1 MWKRAV
7 ICSFVCVVV
16 LRIHGCGGEQ
26 ETGSARLGFA
36 ILKCRG
42 TIGRGRLKDSWYA
55 IARTQAQRALVSDEG
70 DTRFQRQVI
79 EEFHHGIYHGLESA
93 YPSVFGSSSENS
105 ELAIAIRD
113 SFGNCE
119 LSGICAPAENCEHYQ
134 CECSNHDGSC
144 NDAGQYNCRFNRG
157 SCDGAFHYSAPS
169 CGPGSCLMTEG
180 FYHAWTAA
188 YGYNCGGRDLSN
200 EWELCDRDEFMANS
214 HVEKLRK
221 LVMGLSESQAVHGYN
236 LPSRLPDGVYNV
248 RGEESASSTTTTK
261 TATTSASSTST
272 TEFVS
277 EVVVQRATLAMTL
290 PDDATE
296 ESLLADTSFTDAL
309 AAGIA
314 AVLGN
319 GFSGDDVTI
328 TEVRFFSSLRRKL
341 QQYSPSRRSLAA
353 QSIEVSYEL
362 RVTSEEQ
369 KLAVADFVSSQD
381 TATSLVNEL
390 TSVLPDD
397 FAVTSVS
404 SIETSVAS
412 EENTI
417 TTTSTSTTSTD
428 SVSVSGP
435 ASISMVAM
443 VLIISSPN

>member
-1 MWKRAV
+1 
-7 ICSFVCVVV
+7 
-16 LRIHGCGGEQ
+16 
-26 ETGSARLGFA
+26 
-36 ILKCRG
+36 
-42 TIGRGRLKDSWYA
+42 
-55 IARTQAQRALVSDEG
+55 
-70 DTRFQRQVI
+70 
-79 EEFHHGIYHGLESA
+79 
-93 YPSVFGSSSENS
+93 
-105 ELAIAIRD
+105 
-113 SFGNCE
+113 
-119 LSGICAPAENCEHYQ
+119 
-134 CECSNHDGSC
+134 
-144 NDAGQYNCRFNRG
+144 
-157 SCDGAFHYSAPS
+157 
-169 CGPGSCLMTEG
+169 
-180 FYHAWTAA
+180 
-188 YGYNCGGRDLSN
+188 
-200 EWELCDRDEFMANS
+200 
-214 HVEKLRK
+214 
-221 LVMGLSESQAVHGYN
+221 MGLSESQAVHGYN

-369 KLAVADFVSSQD
+369 KLAIADFVSSQD

-390 TSVLPDD
+390 TSVLPGD